1 MIPKSQTN
9 PEADHMF
16 SRWLVMITAI
26 FVTCL
31 ITANITAV
39 KLISIGGLIL
49 PAAVIIF
56 PVSYIVG
63 DVLTEVYG
71 YKVARQVIWLGFLC
85 NLLAVSAIW
94 ISGLLPSAPFWDGQ
108 AAYEK
113 ILGFAPRI
121 LFASV
126 IAYLM
131 GEFSNSFVLAK
142 MKIATKGRWLWA
154 RTIGSTLIG
163 EGLDSFV
170 FISIAFWG
178 IIPVP
183 GMISAILTQWVVKS
197 AYEALA
203 TPLTYM
209 AVGFLKE
216 KEGID
221 VYDHD
226 TGFNPFALAK

>member
-1 MIPKSQTN
+1 MIPKYQTN
-9 PEADHMF
+9 PETGNMF

-49 PAAVIIF
+49 PSAVIIF

-71 YKVARQVIWLGFLC
+71 YQSCKAGHMAGFLC

-94 ISGLLPSAPFWDGQ
+94 ISGLLPSVLSGTARQ
-108 AAYEK
+108 AYEK
-113 ILGFAPRI
+113 ILGI
-121 LFASV
+121 HTENSFASV

-142 MKIATKGRWLWA
+142 M
-154 RTIGSTLIG
+154 
-163 EGLDSFV
+163 E
-170 FISIAFWG
+170 
-178 IIPVP
+178 
-183 GMISAILTQWVVKS
+183 
-197 AYEALA
+197 
-203 TPLTYM
+203 
-209 AVGFLKE
+209 
-216 KEGID
+216 
-221 VYDHD
+221 
-226 TGFNPFALAK
+226 